1 VLIWH
6 LIKGV
11 DRASVLLSCSGMML
25 SENRHPSIGLPPGDM
40 LSGIML

>member
-1 VLIWH
+1 
-6 LIKGV
+6 
-11 DRASVLLSCSGMML
+11 MML